1 MSSGFIQNS
10 GDVTLA
16 VQVAAGANYSTTVVP
31 LTKSGVVPDLDFP
44 TGFVRWSH
52 LELVVAEGHTNTNP
66 KAFLAFLTW
75 DAAGNSIAAG
85 PTQTEIDMVKSP
97 GTAAN
102 YMATATFDVNP
113 SLPADGVRNNLYLW
127 LATKNLT
134 DNTNVLLSTN
144 PPVVKR
150 ARLYWH
156 NISKG

>member
-16 VQVAAGANYSTTVVP
+16 LQVRDGGNYSATAVP
-31 LTKSGVVPDLDFP
+31 LTKSGVVPNLDFP

-52 LELVVAEGHTNTNP
+52 LELVIAEGQTNTDP
-66 KAFLAFLTW
+66 KSFLAFLTW
-75 DAAGNSIAAG
+75 DASGNNIAAG
-85 PTQTEIDMVKSP
+85 PTQTELSMIKSP

-113 SLPADGVRNNLYLW
+113 SLPAEGTKNNLYLW

-134 DNTNVLLSTN
+134 DNTNVVASTN

>member
-16 VQVAAGANYSTTVVP
+16 LQVAAGANYSTTVVP

-52 LELVVAEGHTNTNP
+52 LELV
-66 KAFLAFLTW
+66 LTW

-134 DNTNVLLSTN
+134 DNTNVALSTN